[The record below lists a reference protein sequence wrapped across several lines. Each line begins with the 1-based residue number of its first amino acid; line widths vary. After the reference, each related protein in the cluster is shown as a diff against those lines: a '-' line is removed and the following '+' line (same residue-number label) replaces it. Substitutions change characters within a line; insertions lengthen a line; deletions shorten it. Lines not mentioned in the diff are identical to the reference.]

1 MNSGTPTWRSF
12 RVNPPQRSILGM
24 KLRWRVFSI
33 TLEKSISSP
42 GIRVNTDSMLN
53 RMDLISTMPMSKP
66 I

>member
-12 RVNPPQRSILGM
+12 RTNPPQRSILGM
-24 KLRWRVFSI
+24 KLRWRVLSI
-33 TLEKSISSP
+33 ALEKSISSP
-42 GIRVNTDSMLN
+42 GIRVNTDSILN